1 MSQTDAAPNLG
12 IYWRTWAVLLVL
24 TAIMFVLDTLA
35 MPRGLF
41 VTVMLVAMLAKAT
54 LIGGIFMHLSKES
67 ADLVVTVVVCALG
80 FGLLLYGLSVVD
92 AGRIYQMMQG
102 VFVR

>member
-1 MSQTDAAPNLG
+1 MSNEQAPNLG

-24 TAIMFVLDTLA
+24 TAVMFFLDSLT
-35 MPRGLF
+35 MPRGIF
-41 VTVMLVAMLAKAT
+41 VTVMLVAMMVKAT
-54 LIGGIFMHLSKES
+54 LIAMIFMHLAKES
-67 ADLVVTVVVCALG
+67 TDLVVTVVVCALG
-80 FGLLLYGLSVVD
+80 FGVLLYGLSVVD